1 MAVVRSF
8 FHRFHG
14 RADFAAVKTDHGTLV
29 LKSDF
34 SNGEF
39 VAFEV
44 LEEPLRDLEGG
55 TRLFG

>member
-1 MAVVRSF
+1 MAVIGLF

-14 RADFAAVKTDHGTLV
+14 RANFAAVKADHGTFF

-34 SNGEF
+34 SDGEF

-44 LEEPLRDLEGG
+44 LEEP
-55 TRLFG
+55 F

>member
-14 RADFAAVKTDHGTLV
+14 RADFAAVKTDQGTLV
-29 LKSDF
+29 LESDF

-44 LEEPLRDLEGG
+44 LEEPFRDLEWRA
-55 TRLFG
+55 RLFG